1 MDWFPRMRAMS
12 LAVDDTEQEAN
23 DLRTLQKQL
32 ESTNNLVTT
41 LSTQLT
47 ELREQVSL
55 FSLFYLLGKSIDKL
69 ILLFNLI
76 SPFINL

>member
-23 DLRTLQKQL
+23 DLRTLQRQL

-47 ELREQVSL
+47 ELREQV
-55 FSLFYLLGKSIDKL
+55 
-69 ILLFNLI
+69 
-76 SPFINL
+76 

>member
-55 FSLFYLLGKSIDKL
+55 FSLFYLLGKH